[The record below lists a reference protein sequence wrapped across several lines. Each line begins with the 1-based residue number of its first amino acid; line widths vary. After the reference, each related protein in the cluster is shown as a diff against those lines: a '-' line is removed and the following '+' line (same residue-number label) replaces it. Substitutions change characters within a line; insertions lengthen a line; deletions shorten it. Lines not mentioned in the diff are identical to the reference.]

1 MTQPVKD
8 EDQHDA
14 DFEKVSSEQ
23 KSLTFSL
30 SYSLVEKAVKI
41 IIVVAIL
48 ICISVYIGKRMNEG
62 VGLFHKSVKIAVL
75 NPSALNE
82 QYLKAHNGKGEGYL
96 PYIRKL
102 MALYR
107 ARDFLVLDMNY
118 VITRPSTVNEVAY
131 IDESEVESELT
142 EYGIDPKYF
151 EGKQ

>member
-48 ICISVYIGKRMNEG
+48 VCISVYIGKRMNEG
-62 VGLFHKSVKIAVL
+62 EGTTFYDLS
-75 NPSALNE
+75 PSKRDIS
-82 QYLKAHNGKGEGYL
+82 YKNG
-96 PYIRKL
+96 
-102 MALYR
+102 
-107 ARDFLVLDMNY
+107 
-118 VITRPSTVNEVAY
+118 IT
-131 IDESEVESELT
+131 IDWTYDDTNKCLE
-142 EYGIDPKYF
+142 
-151 EGKQ
+151 